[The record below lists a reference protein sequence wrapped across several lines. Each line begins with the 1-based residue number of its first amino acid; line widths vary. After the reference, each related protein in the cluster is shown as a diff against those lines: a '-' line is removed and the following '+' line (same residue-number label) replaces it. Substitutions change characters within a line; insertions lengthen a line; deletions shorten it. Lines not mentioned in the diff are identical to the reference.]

1 MAVEIEAAIIGV
13 SGALL
18 VWLTSWLWSLYVDHR
33 TGKRVRAMLA
43 LEIQDNLDT
52 LQNFLKRVG
61 QHVTF
66 TESPLGNL
74 QRNDA
79 MQKENLP
86 TGSHRI
92 WRGAIQFIP
101 VALTVEE
108 IKRVHSFHK
117 ELDQLTETKRDPSSK
132 AADLESRI
140 TRLLG
145 DGNPLEGR

>member
-1 MAVEIEAAIIGV
+1 MAVEVEAAIIGV
-13 SGALL
+13 GGALL
-18 VWLTSWLWSLYVDHR
+18 VLLASWLWNLYVERR
-33 TGKRVRAMLA
+33 TGKRVRALLS

-79 MQKENLP
+79 VRREDLP

-92 WRGAIQFIP
+92 WEGATQFIP
-101 VALTVEE
+101 VALTVEQ

-117 ELDQLTETKRDPSSK
+117 ELDHLMETKRDPSSK
-132 AADLESRI
+132 AGDLERRI
-140 TRLLG
+140 TRLLR
-145 DGNPLEGR
+145 DGKPLKER

>member
-1 MAVEIEAAIIGV
+1 MRVEIEAAIIGV
-13 SGALL
+13 GGALL
-18 VWLTSWLWSLYVDHR
+18 VLLASWLWNLYVERR
-33 TGKRVRAMLA
+33 TGKRVRAMLS

-61 QHVTF
+61 QHVTL

-79 MQKENLP
+79 VRREDLP

-92 WRGAIQFIP
+92 WEGATQSIP
-101 VALTVEE
+101 VALTTEQ
-108 IKRVHSFHK
+108 IKRVHVFHK
-117 ELDQLTETKRDPSSK
+117 ELDDLTEAKRDPSSR

-140 TRLLG
+140 ARLLG
-145 DGNPLEGR
+145 DGNPLE